1 MGETPYRRS
10 RPGKKQGLSIL
21 EVLETLTFARLGRD
35 AINFA

>member
-10 RPGKKQGLSIL
+10 RPGKKQGMLIRQ
-21 EVLETLTFARLGRD
+21 VLETLTFARLGRD